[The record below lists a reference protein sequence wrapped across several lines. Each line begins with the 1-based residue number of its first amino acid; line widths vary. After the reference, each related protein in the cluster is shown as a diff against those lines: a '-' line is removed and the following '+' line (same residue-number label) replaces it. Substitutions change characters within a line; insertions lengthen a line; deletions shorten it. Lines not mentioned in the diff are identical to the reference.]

1 MDVQN
6 EAQALMVLNAL
17 PDFGPVGIR
26 KLIQHFGS
34 AREVLRASAK
44 ALEPVL
50 SGPRRQKLLRWPE
63 LFDLPRELARLEGLC
78 ARFIPSTEADYPARL
93 KGLHDA
99 PVGLYQQGD
108 VDWRLPAVAIV
119 GTRNCSQY
127 GRKVAYEWAKELA
140 ANGVI
145 VVSGLALGV
154 DAYAHQGALDGGGKT
169 VAVLG
174 NGLDVVYP
182 RENRALYG
190 RIAAEGALLTE
201 FYLGRKADRQTFP
214 QRNRIVAGM
223 SQATLVIE
231 TDERGGSLITARF
244 ALEQGRTVLAL
255 PGRIDQPTS
264 RGCHMLIREGAILV
278 TSPAEVMEELSWR
291 PEPLEL
297 DFGGLE
303 VDGDAAN
310 TATVPA
316 QLEQLDP
323 AARRILEQLAE
334 GEVLHLDQ
342 LSDRLNQPAAEVGAQ
357 LMLLEIE
364 GWVSKRFDGSYEK
377 AY

>member
-1 MDVQN
+1 MEPQD
-6 EAQALMVLNAL
+6 EAQAVMVLNAL

-26 KLIQHFGS
+26 KLVQRFGS
-34 AREVLRASAK
+34 ARAVLAASAE

-50 SGPRRQKLLRWPE
+50 SAPKRQCLLNWRE
-63 LFDLPRELARLEGLC
+63 RFDLGRELERLKTLQ
-78 ARFIPSTEADYPARL
+78 ARFIPAGDAAYPSRL
-93 KGLHDA
+93 QGQRDA
-99 PVGLYQQGD
+99 PVGLYQRGE

-119 GTRNCSQY
+119 GTRGCSQY
-127 GRKVAYEWAKELA
+127 GRKVAYEWAKTLA

-169 VAVLG
+169 VGVLG

-182 RENRALYG
+182 RENRELYA
-190 RIAAEGALLTE
+190 RMAEEGALLTE

-214 QRNRIVAGM
+214 QRNRIVAGI

-264 RGCHMLIREGAILV
+264 KGCHMLIREGAILV
-278 TSPAEVMEELSWR
+278 TSPEEVLEELSWR

-297 DFGGLE
+297 DFGAPE
-303 VDGDAAN
+303 EDGHAAN
-310 TATVPA
+310 MATPPA
-316 QLEQLDP
+316 ALEQLDP
-323 AARRILEQLAE
+323 ASRQILELLAE
-334 GEVLHLDQ
+334 GEVLHVDQ
-342 LSDRLNQPAAEVGAQ
+342 LSERLDRAPAEVGAQ

-364 GWVSKRFDGSYEK
+364 GWVSKRFDGTYEK